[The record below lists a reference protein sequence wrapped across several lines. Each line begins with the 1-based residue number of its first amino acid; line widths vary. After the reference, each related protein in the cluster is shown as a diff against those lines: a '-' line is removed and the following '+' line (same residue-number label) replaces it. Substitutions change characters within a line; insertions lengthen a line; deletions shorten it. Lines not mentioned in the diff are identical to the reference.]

1 METNH
6 FTEHLHLHLHL
17 IVSYTRNADET
28 WTELRESSLI
38 DKYDR
43 LTLAFSFSIYDR
55 IGLTR
60 TRKTMINKT
69 TWEFLSNRAGIQ
81 FWSWNIVDH
90 DLENLENLEHLLRVR
105 PFFFFFERVT

>member
-1 METNH
+1 
-6 FTEHLHLHLHL
+6 
-17 IVSYTRNADET
+17 
-28 WTELRESSLI
+28 
-38 DKYDR
+38 
-43 LTLAFSFSIYDR
+43 
-55 IGLTR
+55 
-60 TRKTMINKT
+60 MINKT